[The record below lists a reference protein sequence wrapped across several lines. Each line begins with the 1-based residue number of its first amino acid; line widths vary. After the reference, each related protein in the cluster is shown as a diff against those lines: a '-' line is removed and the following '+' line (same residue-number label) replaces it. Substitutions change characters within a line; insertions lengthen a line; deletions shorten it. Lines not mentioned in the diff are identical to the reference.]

1 MRQTVFGVQGL
12 LPFARGLFKHL
23 YQFAGGV
30 GNGLL
35 LVGVDDGSIFAV
47 GGIYVVNHLRAAA
60 KF

>member
-23 YQFAGGV
+23 YQFAGSV

-35 LVGVDDGSIFAV
+35 LVGIDDGGIFAV
-47 GGIYVVNHLRAAA
+47 GGTYVDSHLRPAA
-60 KF
+60 KC